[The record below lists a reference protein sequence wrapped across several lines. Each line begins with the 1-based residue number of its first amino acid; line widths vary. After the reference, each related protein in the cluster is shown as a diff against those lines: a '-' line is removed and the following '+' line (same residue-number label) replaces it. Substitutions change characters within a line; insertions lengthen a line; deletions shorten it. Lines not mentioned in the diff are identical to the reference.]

1 MQMFSTKKLSDWL
14 AYPFKQEKAG
24 NKILIGSALILAGFV
39 IPFIPMIFVAGYL
52 AKISKRITAGD
63 GKLELPEWDDW
74 GELFK
79 SGLRLFGVGLIYSLP
94 MLIVFTIGFFA
105 YFGSFVP
112 LMIDDSSM
120 GAPILM
126 MLGMGVMFF
135 TIAIGMLL
143 SLIEG
148 IILPAVLMHVIH
160 HDQFSKGF
168 DFKGWWSIFRK
179 NLWGFMVA
187 FILMFGL
194 YYLYYMLVVVVAYS
208 FVLAIAVPF
217 LSAFAS
223 FYLGLL
229 FMPLMAQAYYEGSD
243 HLVTKEEEL

>member
-39 IPFIPMIFVAGYL
+39 IPFIPMLFVAGYL

-94 MLIVFTIGFFA
+94 MLIIFTIGFIA

-126 MLGMGVMFF
+126 MLGMGVMFLA
-135 TIAIGMLL
+135 IAIGMLL

-179 NLWGFMVA
+179 NFWGFMVA

-208 FVLAIAVPF
+208 FVLAVAVPF

-229 FMPLMAQAYYEGSD
+229 FVPLAAQAYYEGSD